1 MLEIRGLAA
10 SINDKP
16 ILHGIDLTVPQGE
29 VHAIMGPN
37 GSGKS
42 TLAYVLSGREDYAVT
57 AGSVTFDGQDLLA
70 MAPEERAALGVFLA
84 FQAPVEL
91 PGVGNA
97 NFLRTA
103 LNALR
108 RSRGESEL
116 DAVQF
121 LKLARAETKR
131 LAMPDD
137 MLRRNVNV
145 GFSGGEKKRN
155 EVLQMAI
162 LRPKLAILDETDSG
176 LDIDALKIVADGV
189 NALRGPEFSALV
201 ITHHQRLLDH
211 IVPDRV
217 HVLVGGRIVRS
228 GGPEL
233 ARELEAQRLRRMWR
247 KRRDA
252 AQLRYARAAA
262 RWARSRASSTRMRG
276 VQECRVRHR
285 GSFASSGAR
294 SELLRRD
301 VILRRLRGRIRSAD
315 LPPPTA
321 GARHDDDR
329 RALPAPTASSRATQS
344 CATACP
350 ATCAPATPRPKR
362 SAVPACPAA
371 ASRRGNT
378 PTCARSRPPRS
389 TNR

>member
-10 SINDKP
+10 SINEKP
-16 ILHGIDLTVPQGE
+16 ILKGIDLVVPAGE

-42 TLAYVLSGREDYAVT
+42 TLGYVLSGREDYVVT
-57 AGSVTFDGQDLLA
+57 AGTVTFNGIDLLA
-70 MAPEERAALGVFLA
+70 MAPEARAAAGVFLA
-84 FQAPVEL
+84 FQAPIEL
-91 PGVGNA
+91 PGVNNA

-103 LNALR
+103 LNAIR
-108 RSRGESEL
+108 RAHGEPEL

-189 NALRGPEFSALV
+189 NALRAPDFSALV

-211 IVPDRV
+211 LVPNRV
-217 HVLVGGRIVRS
+217 HVLAGGRIIRS

-233 ARELEAQRLRRMWR
+233 AKELEKSGYAGVLAE
-247 KRRDA
+247 A
-252 AQLRYARAAA
+252 A
-262 RWARSRASSTRMRG
+262 
-276 VQECRVRHR
+276 
-285 GSFASSGAR
+285 
-294 SELLRRD
+294 
-301 VILRRLRGRIRSAD
+301 
-315 LPPPTA
+315 
-321 GARHDDDR
+321 
-329 RALPAPTASSRATQS
+329 
-344 CATACP
+344 
-350 ATCAPATPRPKR
+350 
-362 SAVPACPAA
+362 
-371 ASRRGNT
+371 
-378 PTCARSRPPRS
+378 
-389 TNR
+389 